1 MELEQELQ
9 KVVEQEAKLVFP
21 HFDASTAWGLG
32 VALRE
37 AALARGAAVTID
49 IRRSEEILFFHAM
62 PGTTPANADWA
73 RRKRNVVE
81 LLRRSSYAASLDGR
95 LAGVSIE
102 EKMGLPIRDYACH
115 GGSFPIRVASAG
127 HVGTVTVSGLPQRED
142 HALIVGVIARLL
154 GHDPVLLAFD

>member
-21 HFDASTAWGLG
+21 HFDASTAWELG
-32 VALRE
+32 VTLRE

-81 LLRRSSYAASLDGR
+81 LLRRSSYAVGLDGR
-95 LAGVSIE
+95 LAGVGIE
-102 EKMGLPIRDYACH
+102 EKMGLPTRDYACH
-115 GGSFPIRVASAG
+115 GGSFPIRVANAG

-154 GHDPVLLAFD
+154 GHDPVLPAFD